1 MNSELYLSVI
11 YQSIRDAV
19 SNDSKKVYESY
30 DWFGSEDFDEI
41 CELANVNA
49 NSLRKS
55 LLHLR
60 GSENPKETADNM
72 ISSIRGMMWN
82 KKVGEENSS
91 IKLDS

>member
-19 SNDSKKVYESY
+19 SSDSKKVYKAY

-60 GSENPKETADNM
+60 GSESPKETADNM
-72 ISSIRGMMWN
+72 ISSIRAMVWS

>member
-1 MNSELYLSVI
+1 MS
-11 YQSIRDAV
+11 DATRQDV
-19 SNDSKKVYESY
+19 WTVVLH
-30 DWFGSEDFDEI
+30 EI

>member
-41 CELANVNA
+41 CDEM
-49 NSLRKS
+49 
-55 LLHLR
+55 
-60 GSENPKETADNM
+60 SEE
-72 ISSIRGMMWN
+72 SSD
-82 KKVGEENSS
+82 E
-91 IKLDS
+91 